1 MATYQRKPVEV
12 EAIQYAGQP
21 LEDFPG
27 WARPSFYT
35 NVGRLFMHTS
45 SGGGVVELGDWIVDG
60 AEKTFTPEGF
70 AAEYEPAN
78 APKTD

>member
-1 MATYQRKPVEV
+1 
-12 EAIQYAGQP
+12 
-21 LEDFPG
+21 
-27 WARPSFYT
+27 PSFYT